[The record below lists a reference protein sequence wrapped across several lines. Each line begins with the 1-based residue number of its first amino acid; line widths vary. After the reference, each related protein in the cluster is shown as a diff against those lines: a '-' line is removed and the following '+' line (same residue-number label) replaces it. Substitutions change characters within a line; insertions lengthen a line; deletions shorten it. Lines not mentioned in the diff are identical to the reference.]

1 MMNLNQFVKQLCLAV
16 SISWVFSVA
25 QAEPLSKELSP
36 AIYHVKNLNIGELI
50 NKTRNY
56 QNISMNKLAK
66 LADVSQSSLSRIE
79 SGTNYP
85 TFDVLERIIT
95 ALGFSLAEFF
105 SEEKQNIDP
114 SITRLLQVAKRLT
127 VEEREALI
135 HYLTIRLKE

>member
-1 MMNLNQFVKQLCLAV
+1 MQI
-16 SISWVFSVA
+16 SIVYRLV
-25 QAEPLSKELSP
+25 
-36 AIYHVKNLNIGELI
+36 INLNIGELI

-114 SITRLLQVAKRLT
+114 SITRLLQVANRLT

>member
-1 MMNLNQFVKQLCLAV
+1 MRFPIIILCVLSLIVNAFLHNYFKKIYCIMQI
-16 SISWVFSVA
+16 SI
-25 QAEPLSKELSP
+25 
-36 AIYHVKNLNIGELI
+36 IYRLVINLNIGELI

-114 SITRLLQVAKRLT
+114 SITRLLQVANRLT